1 MSDKKT
7 RKLGQ
12 ENQNQL
18 KMNSAVQQKK
28 LKNNSTIQ
36 KKNIVL
42 VIENK
47 FHNSGK
53 KSVSD

>member
-7 RKLGQ
+7 QKIGTREPKPI
-12 ENQNQL
+12 E
-18 KMNSAVQQKK
+18 KEFYSSAKN

-53 KSVSD
+53 KKCQ